1 MNDKIDKNM
10 KRIALLTV
18 VAMLIGCTVADK
30 GIIQNKDRL
39 AKIESRLVE
48 RKAWLPDLE
57 GQSGSLSEKQAL
69 DFLYAYM
76 PVGDVADYDVQFY
89 RDNIASTL
97 EARKQMPWG
106 AIVPEAEFL
115 HFVLPVRVNNENMD
129 TSRMVFFAELKD
141 RVKGMSMQDAILEV
155 NHWCH
160 EKVSYTPTDSRT
172 ISPLG
177 IVKNAAG
184 RCGEQSTFTVAA
196 LRSVGIPSRQ
206 IYVPRWAHT
215 DDNHAWVEAWAADKD
230 GKNGRWYYL
239 GACEPEAVL
248 NTGWFDAPSKR
259 SLMMNTK
266 AFGDYIGSEEVL
278 GSTDSFTELN
288 VTANYAPTS
297 RGMVVVIDENG
308 DAVVG
313 ADVVFSI
320 YNYASYYPTASV
332 KSDSAGMASLVAGL
346 GDMAVWVSK
355 DGLTASGRLDF
366 RSEDTLKLVLD
377 SLPVKAVEWDLVPP
391 APGVTEVNI
400 TPSQRDANNR
410 RFAAEDSIRE
420 AYIATFITRAK
431 SDAIASEI
439 GADSARVFTVLSE
452 SRGNHAQVAMF
463 LLNTPSEHVGLA
475 LDLLEVISVKDLHDT
490 PSTVLLDHLRGAAP
504 YAALPYFK
512 EYILNPRIDNELL
525 TPYRSTLG
533 AIGGCTTPE
542 QIITI
547 ASEVQI
553 CDSLNPAGIPI
564 TVMGV
569 HKLKMA
575 DRAAAERYTIAML
588 RSKGVAARRE
598 PLTGRLQY
606 ADGTSWINIENRN
619 GEDKGK
625 LVVSYNPTSLND
637 DPKLSTHFTIARFDG
652 KQYRTVDMEDI
663 AQDMGSGASYKALFK
678 NPIELPEG
686 HYMLVTGTR
695 LADGTVLAHNEPFVI
710 EQGRTTSVKMVMR
723 SAENSLEVIG
733 NINPEVSY
741 LPAGATEP
749 ATLLSTTGRGYFV
762 LAMVDAKKEPTT
774 HLLRDL
780 QKKKV
785 ELEKWGRPIVLVF
798 RDKEQLAMFKA
809 TDFPTL
815 PKTVSFGADV
825 DGKVSGM
832 LSSMLDIKDMSRLP
846 VVTVADSFGRVFY
859 LSTGYNISLGEQLS
873 IIVEHL

>member
-1 MNDKIDKNM
+1 M
-10 KRIALLTV
+10 KRIALLAV
-18 VAMLIGCTVADK
+18 VVTLIGCTAADK
-30 GIIQNKDRL
+30 GIIQNKERL
-39 AKIESRLVE
+39 DKIELRLND
-48 RKAWLPDLE
+48 RKAWLPDLTDM
-57 GQSGSLSEKQAL
+57 SGSLSEKQAL

-76 PVGDVADYDVQFY
+76 PLGDVADYDVQFY

-106 AIVPEAEFL
+106 VIVPEAEFL

-129 TSRMVFFAELKD
+129 TSRMVFFSELKD
-141 RVKGMSMQDAILEV
+141 RVKGLSMQDAILEV

-160 EKVSYTPTDSRT
+160 EKATYTPTDART
-172 ISPLG
+172 ISPLE

-230 GKNGRWYYL
+230 GKNGRWHYI

-266 AFGDYIGSEEVL
+266 AFGDYIGSEAVL

-288 VTANYAPTS
+288 VTDNYAPTG
-297 RGMVVVIDENG
+297 RGTVVVRDENG
-308 DAVVG
+308 DAVVD

-320 YNYASYYPTASV
+320 YNYASYYPVARL
-332 KSDSAGMASLVAGL
+332 KSDSMGAAGLLAGL
-346 GDMAVWVSK
+346 GDMAVWASK
-355 DGLTASGRLDF
+355 DGLTASGKIDF
-366 RSEDTLKLVLD
+366 RTGDTLRLVLGAMD
-377 SLPVKAVEWDLVPP
+377 KKSIEWDLVPP
-391 APGVTEVNI
+391 VQGVIEVNI

-420 AYIATFITRAK
+420 AYVATFITRAK
-431 SDAIASEI
+431 SDAIASEV
-439 GADSARVFTVLSE
+439 GADSARVFRVLNE
-452 SRGNHAQVAMF
+452 SRGNHDQVAMF

-475 LDLLEVISVKDLHDT
+475 LDLLEVISTKDLHDT
-490 PSTVLLDHLRGAAP
+490 PSSVLLDHLRGAIQ

-533 AIGGCTTPE
+533 AVGGCTTPE

-547 ASEVQI
+547 SSEVQI
-553 CDSLNPAGIPI
+553 CDSLNPTGIPI

-606 ADGTSWINIENRN
+606 FDSSKWVNVESSNQ
-619 GEDKGK
+619 EDKGR
-625 LVVSYNPTSLND
+625 LIVSYNTTSLND
-637 DPKLSTHFTIARFDG
+637 DPKLSTHFTIARWNG
-652 KQYRTVDMEDI
+652 EQYQTVDMEDI
-663 AQDMGSGASYKALFK
+663 AHDMGSGASYKTLFK

-686 HYMLVTGTR
+686 HYMLITGTR
-695 LADGTVLAHNEPFVI
+695 LSDGTVLARNEPFTI
-710 EQGRTTSVKMVMR
+710 EKGRTTSVKMVMR

-733 NINPEVSY
+733 NINPEVIY

-780 QKKKV
+780 QKKKA

-798 RDKEQLAMFKA
+798 RNKEQLAMFKA

-815 PKTVSFGADV
+815 PGTVSFGADV

-846 VVTVADSFGRVFY
+846 VVVVADSFGRVFY